1 MSKKK
6 ECFKRNI
13 LNFKNRVYFAETY
26 QEATLP
32 VKVYEHK
39 SLIMRKL
46 GNEALVYQENKKIN
60 FKKVIPKL
68 TNILIK
74 PGQVFSFWKLVGYCS
89 QKKGF
94 LDGVTIKNGE
104 VKPGTAGGMCQ
115 MTNLIHWLV
124 LHSPLDIIE
133 HHHHH
138 RYDLFP
144 DYNRQIPFGT
154 GTSIMYN
161 YLDYRFKNMTNQNF
175 QLLIEMDCHYLKGKL
190 LTDCGLNYAY
200 HIKEEKHHF
209 IYENN
214 RYYRCNEIHRYMIDK
229 KTGNVVTSD
238 LLLKNKSEVKYDH
251 SFIDK
256 SLIKHSDWHI

>member
-161 YLDYRFKNMTNQNF
+161 YLDYRFKNVTNQNF
-175 QLLIEMDCHYLKGKL
+175 QLLIEMDDHYLKGKL
-190 LTDCGLNYAY
+190 TSSNISRRLRWRHHSPSHKARCADPLLTFVLAPRFVVQGTQPTDLAPLWLESG
-200 HIKEEKHHF
+200 
-209 IYENN
+209 
-214 RYYRCNEIHRYMIDK
+214 RRT
-229 KTGNVVTSD
+229 KTHGSMTR
-238 LLLKNKSEVKYDH
+238 
-251 SFIDK
+251 
-256 SLIKHSDWHI
+256 